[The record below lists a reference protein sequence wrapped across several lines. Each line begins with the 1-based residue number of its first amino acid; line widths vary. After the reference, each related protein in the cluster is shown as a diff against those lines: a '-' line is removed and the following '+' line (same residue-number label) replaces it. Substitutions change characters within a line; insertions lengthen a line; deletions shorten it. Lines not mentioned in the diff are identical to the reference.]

1 MILCKSL
8 YYFVVPIGVQ
18 TPIVTTPRAT
28 SLEFSISPPTQPNG
42 IIISYRLY
50 IADTVLSISGLT
62 VLADNLQPFSIY
74 VYHLEACTIVGC
86 RNSSE
91 GTNMTLPAAPVGLTP
106 PTLNELSPTSIQA
119 TWTPPSYPNGIILYY
134 ELVMLSGQDLS
145 QEMVVFNGSHLQA
158 TVSHLTPNT
167 VYYFKVKAYNIAGSV
182 SSNSSF
188 VTTPEDIPDQ
198 IIPPTVTVINSRSL
212 HVTWQE
218 PLRPNG
224 QIINYTLLQN
234 GAVIFG
240 GLQFNY
246 TVTNLQ
252 PFTEYSY
259 AIQACTEQGCGTSS
273 QSTARTA
280 EDIPDGYVAPIVPT
294 ITAQSATIAVTEVG
308 HPNGIVYYILVVTG
322 EFLLAKTPSGRL
334 SSVESRTVFN
344 SSIVGDI
351 TIASLIPYSQ
361 YEVQLV
367 VTNSAG
373 SLYGEPFN
381 FTTAQAGK
389 IYICVYMP
397 VVVERVPSTCT

>member
-1 MILCKSL
+1 M
-8 YYFVVPIGVQ
+8 
-18 TPIVTTPRAT
+18 TTPRST

-50 IADTVLSISGLT
+50 IADTVLSVSGLT
-62 VLADNLQPFSIY
+62 VIADNLQPFTTY
-74 VYHLEACTIVGC
+74 VYHLEACTVVGC

-91 GTNMTLPAAPVGLTP
+91 GTNMTLPAAPVGLAP

-119 TWTPPSYPNGIILYY
+119 TWAPPTYPNGIILYY

-145 QEMVVFNGSHLQA
+145 QEMVIFNGSHLQA
-158 TVSHLTPNT
+158 TVSQLTPNT
-167 VYYFKVKAYNIAGSV
+167 VYYFKVKAYNLAGSV

-198 IIPPTVTVINSRSL
+198 IVPPTLTVINSTSL
-212 HVTWQE
+212 YVTWQE
-218 PLRPNG
+218 PLQPNG
-224 QIINYTLLQN
+224 QIINYTLVQD
-234 GAVIFG
+234 GVIIFA

-259 AIQACTEQGCGTSS
+259 AIQACTEQGCSTSS
-273 QSTARTA
+273 QSTARTTEA
-280 EDIPDGYVAPIVPT
+280 IPDGYVAPTVT
-294 ITAQSATIAVTEVG
+294 ATTAQSTTITITEVV
-308 HPNGIVYYILVVTG
+308 HPNGVVYYILVVTG
-322 EFLLAKTPSGRL
+322 EFLLSNTPSGRL

-344 SSIVGDI
+344 SSIVDDVTI
-351 TIASLIPYSQ
+351 TNLIPYSQ

-367 VTNSAG
+367 ITNLAG

-389 IYICVYMP
+389 IYICVCVCMP
-397 VVVERVPSTCT
+397 AIVEHVLSTCT